1 MITLSVVSARLRTV
15 RDQRNKKRKAPS
27 KASSRMA
34 NRAGGPRHGGA
45 MRSVLLVGALGFAIL
60 GGGQTIAGQRAV
72 QEVPIQ
78 ATNSVES
85 GNVLRFSG
93 NVQISLGNYV
103 VVADEVDVPLNGT
116 GTLQLRG

>member
-1 MITLSVVSARLRTV
+1 
-15 RDQRNKKRKAPS
+15 
-27 KASSRMA
+27 
-34 NRAGGPRHGGA
+34 

-60 GGGQTIAGQRAV
+60 GGGQTTAQGQRAL
-72 QEVPIQ
+72 QEIPIK

-103 VVADEVDVPLNGT
+103 VVADEVDVPLNGS
-116 GTLQLRG
+116 GTLQLRGDVHLDTDPTVTRIVRQPFVPR